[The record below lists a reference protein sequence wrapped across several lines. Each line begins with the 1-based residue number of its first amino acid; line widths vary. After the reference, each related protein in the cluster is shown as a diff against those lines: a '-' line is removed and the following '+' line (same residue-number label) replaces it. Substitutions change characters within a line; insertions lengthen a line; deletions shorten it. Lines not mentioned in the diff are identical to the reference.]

1 MILCPSIMCVD
12 FTKLN
17 EEIIKLD
24 EADVDIFHLDIMD
37 GNFVPNMA
45 LGINDIKAIK
55 KLTKNQ

>member
-24 EADVDIFHLDIMD
+24 EAGVDIFHLDIMD